1 PVIETKPTVEKEQ
14 MPPPPLVPS
23 QSAASSD
30 AETVEPVAEE
40 KNITVDPTPVK
51 KPKKQRKSV
60 HSTSNSKDQYD
71 DADHYSEEKFAEWMP
86 PENEQTGDGRTALN
100 EKYGY

>member
-1 PVIETKPTVEKEQ
+1 
-14 MPPPPLVPS
+14 
-23 QSAASSD
+23 
-30 AETVEPVAEE
+30 
-40 KNITVDPTPVK
+40 
-51 KPKKQRKSV
+51 
-60 HSTSNSKDQYD
+60 KDQYD